1 MSVYQT
7 TTKMNLSHRRRRP
20 RLRIDVAASRGSG
33 VQEFVGVSAAGWS
46 SARFGQDRVRSSTVV
61 SVAPSSARPV
71 PGKSRTRPGTRHAVP
86 EPRPRGSR
94 FGDVTSDRIVP
105 GGLARIERRWI
116 SSRWACTARGGMD
129 SVELTWHYASRTR
142 PAPAPAAPGL
152 VREPARGRRGPGPA
166 PRPIPSRSGR
176 PASTS
181 PNPRARTPGRRSRGL
196 PGDLAART
204 ASRWRTR
211 TVPTART
218 ARRRLRGRGAA
229 LHRCLRASRRLRGDR
244 RGWLSTK
251 RRTQTGAVRA

>member
-7 TTKMNLSHRRRRP
+7 TTRMNLSHRRRRP

-218 ARRRLRGRGAA
+218 TTRLWPAPTPGQRGPNG
-229 LHRCLRASRRLRGDR
+229 
-244 RGWLSTK
+244 
-251 RRTQTGAVRA
+251 